1 LAQTHRSAGGIS
13 LRCRLW
19 ERSLTANLALLGAR
33 LDDRC
38 RAPFVV
44 VRVPGI
50 EVYLSLDLLVVDL
63 TLFDVSPKIEA
74 TETRLRWNSCD
85 REERNESREE
95 VEPHGW

>member
-1 LAQTHRSAGGIS
+1 
-13 LRCRLW
+13 
-19 ERSLTANLALLGAR
+19 LALLGAR

-95 VEPHGW
+95 VEPHGWWCRSMVVGSIW